1 MYQSFQLRR
10 TKSKVTNRSYHNTS
24 LRGCPVSPFTAI
36 FIPPQHS
43 ALPPGT
49 LAATG
54 LAEAVL
60 QGRERSALS
69 GSVFVSFTFEGQFCQ
84 VRGSGVTVVFF
95 QTSTVLA
102 TVLGPPKFLME
113 KLLVVL
119 LRLPHR
125 PPAACP
131 SPLSRFS
138 LSLVFSNLFVMCL
151 VLGLRVFSPWSLL
164 SFQMFIFLSFIKLS
178 KFDHIQIISLS
189 SYLSHHLRG
198 CQSVRGAP
206 GSCRPVCS
214 PSVFVRSVLPTQ

>member
-43 ALPPGT
+43 ALPPGA

-84 VRGSGVTVVFF
+84 VRGSGVTC
-95 QTSTVLA
+95 
-102 TVLGPPKFLME
+102 FLLDFNSLSHCPRASE
-113 KLLVVL
+113 VPDGK
-119 LRLPHR
+119 
-125 PPAACP
+125 AACCLTEAP
-131 SPLSRFS
+131 SQATSCLPLTAFQVLSVFGFQQFVCNVSCSWSPSFFS
-138 LSLVFSNLFVMCL
+138 LEFIELLDVYIPVFHQV
-151 VLGLRVFSPWSLL
+151 
-164 SFQMFIFLSFIKLS
+164 K
-178 KFDHIQIISLS
+178 
-189 SYLSHHLRG
+189 
-198 CQSVRGAP
+198 
-206 GSCRPVCS
+206 
-214 PSVFVRSVLPTQ
+214 

>member
-43 ALPPGT
+43 ALPPGA

-84 VRGSGVTVVFF
+84 VRGSGVTC
-95 QTSTVLA
+95 
-102 TVLGPPKFLME
+102 FLLDFNSLSHCPRASE
-113 KLLVVL
+113 VPDGK
-119 LRLPHR
+119 
-125 PPAACP
+125 AACCLTEAP
-131 SPLSRFS
+131 SQATSCLPLTAFQV
-138 LSLVFSNLFVMCL
+138 LSVSNLFVMCL